1 MASLDDFKTMI
12 GLASDDTSQDS
23 ILSLILK
30 NTDLQLR
37 FKLGL
42 DVGEPVPSELAYI
55 PIEVAVRRY
64 NRLKNEGMSSYT
76 QEGESISF
84 NSNDFDDFQAD
95 IADWRKR
102 NNTGVL
108 TVIDPF
114 RKRGFDND
122 F

>member
-42 DVGEPVPSELAYI
+42 DVGELVPSELAYI

-102 NNTGVL
+102 HNAGVL
-108 TVIDPF
+108 TAIDPF
-114 RKRGFDND
+114 RKRGPYND